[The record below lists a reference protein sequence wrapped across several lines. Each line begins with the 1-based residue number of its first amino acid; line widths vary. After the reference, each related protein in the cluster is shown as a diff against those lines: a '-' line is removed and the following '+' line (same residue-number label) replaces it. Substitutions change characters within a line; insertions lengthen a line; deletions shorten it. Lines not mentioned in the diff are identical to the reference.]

1 MWQGIWRWQILRAQ
15 FQTFRQSRRRVMED
29 NRFHIFFDD
38 DNQMIV
44 CLLLQSG
51 KDKRIFVW
59 FFVVVLRLF
68 RFRFDISS
76 SNICSIVF
84 KSLLTNKCLGDLS
97 SNRPLF
103 NNACTFIEVIFS
115 KFFFLLQY
123 VILGVKPA

>member
-1 MWQGIWRWQILRAQ
+1 MNYVFELIYQQLFFCVCNLCDKEFEDRWQILRAQ

-84 KSLLTNKCLGDLS
+84 KSLLTNKCLGIFHQIDHS
-97 SNRPLF
+97 SIML
-103 NNACTFIEVIFS
+103 A
-115 KFFFLLQY
+115 LL
-123 VILGVKPA
+123 